1 MNLRVVKDSV
11 NEIVPSG
18 DGFNRNKSNGPA
30 SNGEPL
36 DILIP
41 VICLS
46 VVVFVLIVLIMVCVV
61 KNRSKAA
68 ANANTT
74 LDKSSADESVV
85 SDVQRPFVPAGG
97 TTKSHFGGGQWSQT
111 VYPAAAGKLPC
122 GDSGFDAAESTAMA
136 AAGNQYE
143 VPFAHLAG
151 TGQFQQCGTGQFG
164 QQFPHHQQ
172 QFLRP
177 AALPVPHHQ
186 YTAVPTGQSS
196 AGSAYSRNLQQF
208 PYQSRQ
214 YHLSDYESQ

>member
-41 VICLS
+41 VTCLS

-85 SDVQRPFVPAGG
+85 SDVQRPFVPAGKFQVAPAGG
-97 TTKSHFGGGQWSQT
+97 TTKSHFGGGQWSQ
-111 VYPAAAGKLPC
+111 
-122 GDSGFDAAESTAMA
+122 
-136 AAGNQYE
+136 
-143 VPFAHLAG
+143 
-151 TGQFQQCGTGQFG
+151 
-164 QQFPHHQQ
+164 
-172 QFLRP
+172 
-177 AALPVPHHQ
+177 
-186 YTAVPTGQSS
+186 
-196 AGSAYSRNLQQF
+196 
-208 PYQSRQ
+208 
-214 YHLSDYESQ
+214 